1 MHGTT
6 LRIETLTDHRLLS
19 GIVEEW
25 RELAA
30 AAGEPN
36 IFMEPMAVLPALG
49 MPSAKGM
56 FAALAWGADAAGR
69 RQLVGMLLLK
79 RWSRAKLLPAGLECW
94 DYRLRAFGEPLIRAG
109 REHAFWTAMLP
120 YLDDLRGAAFL
131 RLAQLHENS
140 ASTHALRAV
149 AAEMGRPHYV
159 TRRLDRALLR
169 GPASAEEYLKTLS
182 SKMLRELKRRRKRL
196 EEIGP
201 LSFERLAPDASEAPW
216 IDEFIALEASGWK
229 GRRGV
234 AAASEPEVEVFTRQ
248 LMREA
253 HRQGRLDM
261 RRVRL
266 GERTISML
274 AHIESG
280 RTAVSFKIAYD
291 EEFAR
296 VSPGVLL
303 QLEYLPHGLGLDW
316 VDSCTS
322 PGHPMF
328 ERIWTERR
336 PICSL
341 MVPLDRPVAR
351 LTCAIENAGRDMV
364 RRLTPRLQAARAA
377 LR

>member
-6 LRIETLTDHRLLS
+6 LKIETVEDHRRLRE
-19 GIVEEW
+19 IADEW

-36 IFMEPMAVLPALG
+36 VFMEPMAVLPALG

-69 RQLVGMLLLK
+69 RQLNGMLLLK
-79 RWSRAKLLPAGLECW
+79 RWRRAALLPAGLESW

-120 YLDDLRGAAFL
+120 HLDDLCGAAFL

-140 ASTHALRAV
+140 PSTRALRAV
-149 AAEMGRPHYV
+149 AAEMGRPLYV

-169 GPASAEEYLKTLS
+169 GPACAEDYLKTLS

-196 EEIGP
+196 EELGP
-201 LSFERLAPDASEAPW
+201 VAFERLAPDASEAPW

-261 RRVRL
+261 RRLRL

-280 RTAVSFKIAYD
+280 RTAMSFKIAYD
-291 EEFAR
+291 EEYAR
-296 VSPGVLL
+296 YAPGVLL
-303 QLEYLPHGLGLDW
+303 QLQYLPHGLSLDW
-316 VDSCTS
+316 VDSCTH
-322 PGHPMF
+322 PGHEMF
-328 ERIWTERR
+328 ERLWLERR

-341 MVPLDRPVAR
+341 MVPLDRPAAR
-351 LTCAIENAGRDMV
+351 FVCAIENAGRDMV
-364 RRLTPRLQAARAA
+364 RRLKPQLQAARAA